1 MILALGARGLGFN
14 SQSSPVRVHTFLDAT
29 LSCWVVSCRHRRL
42 ATDCIERK
50 VEGREESLM
59 QTTTNT
65 TQQSGNKRGPDTRRN
80 CTKCVRACLLQAAVI
95 RQLTRSPIG
104 PCDHPK
110 ANESSLCCGRH
121 SRRGNCF
128 RDNILTSVELHACG
142 SSQEP
147 AALHSSSYITG
158 CSSIITPSFTNSP
171 SSCPRLLLAIVHS
184 SRTPAEFRNHF
195 DATLKCTFRD
205 GFTSYTV
212 L

>member
-1 MILALGARGLGFN
+1 MRRF
-14 SQSSPVRVHTFLDAT
+14 RVE
-29 LSCWVVSCRHRRL
+29 SCDVVIEDSRRTVL
-42 ATDCIERK
+42 K
-50 VEGREESLM
+50 V

-80 CTKCVRACLLQAAVI
+80 CAKCVRACLLQAAVI

-121 SRRGNCF
+121 SRRGNRF

-142 SSQEP
+142 SAQEP
-147 AALHSSSYITG
+147 AALHSRSYITG

-171 SSCPRLLLAIVHS
+171 SSCPRLFLAIVHS
-184 SRTPAEFRNHF
+184 RQTPPSVSRPLHTTLQCTSTCTERNES
-195 DATLKCTFRD
+195 
-205 GFTSYTV
+205 TSYTV
-212 L
+212 RVEQA